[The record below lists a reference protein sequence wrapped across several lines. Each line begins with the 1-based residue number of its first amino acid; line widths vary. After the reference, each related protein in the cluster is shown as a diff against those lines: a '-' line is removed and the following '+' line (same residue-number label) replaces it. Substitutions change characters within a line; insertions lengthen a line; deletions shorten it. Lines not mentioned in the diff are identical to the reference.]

1 MVRFALILKYYFQVG
16 VIIIKKNLLSQ
27 EKSPYL
33 IQHKDNPVHW
43 MPWSEK
49 AFDLAKKEN
58 KPVLLSVGYAACHWC
73 HVMAHESF
81 EDNDVAS
88 LMNEHFINIKVDREE
103 RPDIDAIYMAALQ
116 AMGVNGG
123 WPMTI
128 FMTPE
133 KKAFWG
139 GTYFSK
145 EPLNGMPSFP
155 NILVG
160 LSDAYKNDKEVI
172 SENYNAID
180 DAIRKKNNKDLSG
193 SLSID
198 ILDRVSEQLLSFSD
212 KVNGGLNGAPKFP
225 NTATIDNLWRA
236 FIRTGKEDLRN
247 QVLLTLTRM
256 SNGGIY
262 DQLGGGFSR
271 YSVDDQWLIPHFE
284 KMLYDNALLIDIF
297 STVYQVE
304 KNPLFEIRVKETIDW
319 VISDMITDEGGIC
332 SAIDADSEG
341 VEGKYYIWKSE
352 DIDNLLK
359 NESTHFKSIFGVTD
373 EGNFEGNNILFFNG
387 STDDLLDKS
396 IVKSRSILLNERAKR
411 VAPLLDDK
419 VLTDW
424 NGLMI
429 SSLTRASK
437 TFNNQDWIKYAENAY
452 EFILKNLIVD
462 GVLHHSWREGE
473 VRGIAMLDD
482 HVALIDASI
491 SLYIA
496 TNNKKY
502 IDIADS
508 QLSYLNK
515 YFIDEKKGGY
525 FLTSINASDVPIRM
539 KISSDSATP
548 SGNGLLFKTLVTWWR
563 LSGRIDLKANI
574 TMLEKSFGKTVA
586 ENFSSHCTWISGFES
601 LYKGS
606 DFVVVGDSNSAV
618 VKEMI
623 ENINNLRLNDCILT
637 LINPDDELPKNH
649 PAFGKTNVSQATAYI
664 CRDQTCSLPILDP
677 DKIKQTYFE

>member
-1 MVRFALILKYYFQVG
+1 M
-16 VIIIKKNLLSQ
+16 

-49 AFDLAKKEN
+49 AFVLAKKED
-58 KPVLLSVGYAACHWC
+58 KPILLSVGYAACHWC

-81 EDNDVAS
+81 EDEGVAS

-103 RPDIDAIYMAALQ
+103 RPDIDAIYMSALQ
-116 AMGVNGG
+116 AMGVHGG

-145 EPLNGMPSFP
+145 EPLNGTPSFP
-155 NILVG
+155 NILAG
-160 LSDAYKNDKEVI
+160 ISNAYKNDKTLI
-172 SENYNAID
+172 SENYKAID
-180 DAIRKKNNKDLSG
+180 DAIRKKNTKDSSG

-198 ILDRVSEQLLSFSD
+198 ILDRVSDQLLNFSD
-212 KVNGGLNGAPKFP
+212 KENGGLKGAPKFP

-236 FIRTGKEDLRN
+236 FIRTGREDFKD
-247 QVLLTLTRM
+247 QVLLTLRRI

-271 YSVDDQWLIPHFE
+271 YSVDDQWLVPHFE

-297 STVYQVE
+297 STVYQIE
-304 KNPLFEIRVKETIDW
+304 KDPLLRIRVEETIDW
-319 VISDMITDEGGIC
+319 VVSDMITSNGGIC

-341 VEGKYYIWKSE
+341 VEGKYYVWKSKE
-352 DIDNLLK
+352 IDDLLQ
-359 NESTHFKSIFGVTD
+359 NDSSLFKSIFGVTE

-387 STDDLLDKS
+387 SVTDLSDQS
-396 IVKSRSILLNERAKR
+396 IIKSRSTLLKERAKR

-419 VLTDW
+419 ILTDW

-429 SSLTRASK
+429 GALARASK
-437 TFNNQDWIKYAENAY
+437 IFSNEDWIEHAEKAY
-452 EFILKNLIVD
+452 EFIINNLIID
-462 GVLHHSWREGE
+462 DVLYHSWREGE

-491 SLYIA
+491 SLY
-496 TNNKKY
+496 TVTHNEKY
-502 IDIADS
+502 LNIADT

-515 YFIDEKKGGY
+515 YFLDEERGGY
-525 FLTSINASDVPIRM
+525 YLTSVNADDVPIRM

-563 LSGRIDLKANI
+563 LSGRIDLKENI
-574 TMLEKSFGKTVA
+574 SMLEKSFGKVVA

-601 LYKGS
+601 FYKGV
-606 DFVVVGDSNSAV
+606 DFIVVGDPKSSV
-618 VKEMI
+618 VKEMVN
-623 ENINNLRLNDCILT
+623 NIGNLKLNDSMLT
-637 LINPDDELPKNH
+637 IINSDDDLPKNH
-649 PAFGKTNVSQATAYI
+649 PAFGKTNVSQATTYI
-664 CRDQTCSLPILDP
+664 CKEQACSPPILDP
-677 DKIKQTYFE
+677 DKIKQNLFE

>member
-116 AMGVNGG
+116 AMGIHGG

-160 LSDAYKNDKEVI
+160 LSDAYKNDKDVI

-180 DAIRKKNNKDLSG
+180 DAIRKKNNKDSSG

-236 FIRTGKEDLRN
+236 FIRTGKEDFRN

-304 KNPLFEIRVKETIDW
+304 KSSLFKIRVKETIDW
-319 VISDMITDEGGIC
+319 VIADMITDEGGIC

-341 VEGKYYIWKSE
+341 VEGKYYVWKSE

-359 NESTHFKSIFGVTD
+359 NESTHFRSIFG
-373 EGNFEGNNILFFNG
+373 
-387 STDDLLDKS
+387 
-396 IVKSRSILLNERAKR
+396 
-411 VAPLLDDK
+411 
-419 VLTDW
+419 
-424 NGLMI
+424 
-429 SSLTRASK
+429 
-437 TFNNQDWIKYAENAY
+437 
-452 EFILKNLIVD
+452 
-462 GVLHHSWREGE
+462 
-473 VRGIAMLDD
+473 
-482 HVALIDASI
+482 
-491 SLYIA
+491 
-496 TNNKKY
+496 
-502 IDIADS
+502 
-508 QLSYLNK
+508 
-515 YFIDEKKGGY
+515 
-525 FLTSINASDVPIRM
+525 
-539 KISSDSATP
+539 
-548 SGNGLLFKTLVTWWR
+548 
-563 LSGRIDLKANI
+563 
-574 TMLEKSFGKTVA
+574 
-586 ENFSSHCTWISGFES
+586 
-601 LYKGS
+601 
-606 DFVVVGDSNSAV
+606 
-618 VKEMI
+618 
-623 ENINNLRLNDCILT
+623 
-637 LINPDDELPKNH
+637 
-649 PAFGKTNVSQATAYI
+649 
-664 CRDQTCSLPILDP
+664 
-677 DKIKQTYFE
+677 

>member
-1 MVRFALILKYYFQVG
+1 M
-16 VIIIKKNLLSQ
+16 

-49 AFDLAKKEN
+49 AFILAKKED
-58 KPVLLSVGYAACHWC
+58 KPILLSVGYAACHWC

-81 EDNDVAS
+81 EDEGVAS
-88 LMNEHFINIKVDREE
+88 LMNDHFINIKVDREE
-103 RPDIDAIYMAALQ
+103 RPDIDAIYMSALH
-116 AMGVNGG
+116 AMGVHGG

-145 EPLNGMPSFP
+145 EPLNGAPSFP

-160 LSDAYKNDKEVI
+160 ISNAYKNDKNLI
-172 SENYNAID
+172 SENYKAID
-180 DAIRKKNNKDLSG
+180 DSIRKKNTKESAG

-212 KVNGGLNGAPKFP
+212 KESGGLRGAPKFP

-236 FIRTGKEDLRN
+236 FIRTGRQEFKD

-271 YSVDDQWLIPHFE
+271 YSVDDQWLVPHFE

-304 KNPLFEIRVKETIDW
+304 KDPLLKIRVEETINW
-319 VISDMITDEGGIC
+319 VISDMVTSDGGIC

-341 VEGKYYIWKSE
+341 VEGKYYVWKSKE
-352 DIDNLLK
+352 IDDLLQ
-359 NESTHFKSIFGVTD
+359 NDSNQFKSIFGVT
-373 EGNFEGNNILFFNG
+373 EAGNFEGKNILFFNG
-387 STDDLLDKS
+387 SVADLSDES
-396 IVKSRSILLNERAKR
+396 IIRSRSVLLNERAKR
-411 VAPLLDDK
+411 VSPLLDDK
-419 VLTDW
+419 ILTDW

-429 SSLTRASK
+429 GALARASK
-437 TFNNQDWIKYAENAY
+437 IFNNEVWVGYAEKAY
-452 EFILKNLIVD
+452 EFIINNLIID
-462 GVLHHSWREGE
+462 DVLYHSWREGE

-491 SLYIA
+491 SLYA
-496 TNNKKY
+496 VTHNEKY
-502 IDIADS
+502 LNIADT

-515 YFIDEKKGGY
+515 YFLDEERGGY
-525 FLTSINASDVPIRM
+525 YLTSVNADDVPIRM
-539 KISSDSATP
+539 KISNDSATP
-548 SGNGLLFKTLVTWWR
+548 SGNSLLFKTLVTWWR
-563 LSGRIDLKANI
+563 LSGRIDLKENVS
-574 TMLEKSFGKTVA
+574 MLEKSFGKVVA
-586 ENFSSHCTWISGFES
+586 ENFSSHCTWISGFEAF
-601 LYKGS
+601 YKGV
-606 DFVVVGDSNSAV
+606 DFIVVGDKKSSV
-618 VKEMI
+618 VKEMV
-623 ENINNLRLNDCILT
+623 EKINNLRLNDSILT
-637 LINPDDELPKNH
+637 IINPDDDLPKNH
-649 PAFGKTNVSQATAYI
+649 PAFGKTNVNQATTYI
-664 CRDQTCSLPILDP
+664 CTGQTCSPPILDP
-677 DKIKQTYFE
+677 DKIKQNLFE